1 MHTNTQDLQK
11 LVARAKI
18 GLMQKPD
25 STFFAVLCC
34 SLPMSFSNEISTAAT
49 DGESLFLNPDFFT
62 GLSLE
67 ERITL
72 LAHETLHVAYLHA
85 LRKDHR
91 DHKRF
96 NAAADYVINL
106 ELKNRGYRL
115 PSGGLVDR
123 KYAGLSSEQVYDLL
137 EQENKSPKPDHE
149 DLLPPNMSSEE
160 SLNEVKNRMTGKISS
175 AAMSAELSGDPESIP
190 GNIRRFLEDL
200 KKPKVN
206 WRAVLQRFLS
216 DFNKSDYSWKM
227 PNRRYLPNYLP
238 KLQSQSLT
246 RIDFAI
252 DTSGSISEQMFM
264 QLCSELHAVLRMFNP
279 QEIGVIQFDSRV
291 QGQDVVR
298 SLKDLAGIKF
308 SGGGGTNVAP
318 ALEAFEQGPAQG
330 LIVLTDGQ
338 FYTKHLVNPKR
349 PVIWAIYDNPHF
361 EAPFGQAIHFKLEY

>member
-34 SLPMSFSNEISTAAT
+34 SLPLSFSNEISTAAT
-49 DGESLFLNPDFFT
+49 DGESLFLNPDFFI

-106 ELKNRGYRL
+106 ELVSRGYRL
-115 PSGGLVDR
+115 PAKGLLDR

-137 EQENKSPKPDHE
+137 EQEDKSPQPDHE
-149 DLLPPNMSSEE
+149 DLLPPNTASEE

-175 AAMSAELSGDPESIP
+175 AAMSAELSGNPESIP
-190 GNIRRFLEDL
+190 GSIKRFLDDL

-238 KLQSQSLT
+238 KLQSQTLT

-330 LIVLTDGQ
+330 LIVLTDGE
-338 FYTKHLVNPKR
+338 FHTGHLVNPKR

-361 EAPFGQAIHFKLEY
+361 KAPFGQAIHFKLEH